1 MNYFEARWYDPALG
15 RWHSPDPLE
24 QFHSAYVGMANDP
37 ANFID
42 PDGRNAREWLKSNWQ
57 EVGIIACQI
66 GMSAWC
72 IAGCPGV
79 GQISASVQAVTGTM
93 AAGGTGA
100 ALIRT
105 EIQVSNFTSSCS
117 SNPSA
122 MLDDALAGCG
132 GYQSHGKV
140 GLSFE
145 LASPDGWVQ
154 PQSNGKNVGGPEY
167 YVGVTEQGHA
177 DAMALG
183 DITYQYL
190 GESASYL
197 STFGYVLLMP
207 NAQWSFGGSPTIHQ
221 GTMNIVW
228 SYNYMSEV
236 ISAQH
241 EEWIKIA
248 QQYNTLGEFVE
259 NTVHATEF
267 VLSTCLTFGAGGL
280 AINSIKTASRE
291 ALPCVATK
299 IEVVISADAAVGAE
313 RAAEVVVEGV
323 ASASTKL
330 LNQFN
335 SVESLI
341 ESAAPTFTK
350 VLKHGEI
357 QGFIKGDANAI
368 FKAITNGG
376 KTMTSGAVKMPDGTF
391 IKLYQSTS
399 RGINELHINLPSQVY
414 KIRIN

>member
-259 NTVHATEF
+259 NTVHVAEFCLMTAT
-267 VLSTCLTFGAGGL
+267 TFGAGGL
-280 AINSIKTASRE
+280 ALNSIRTASRE
-291 ALPCVATK
+291 MLVEASTCVATK
-299 IEVVISADAAVGAE
+299 VEVVVVTD
-313 RAAEVVVEGV
+313 AAEVVVEGAV
-323 ASASTKL
+323 KTGT
-330 LNQFN
+330 
-335 SVESLI
+335 SLAKTGI
-341 ESAAPTFTK
+341 QFTK
-350 VLKHGEI
+350 HSLERLAERGVTQDMAELAISKGQKFYDPLNKSINYVLTNGFASGKSLLVGTNQLTGEI
-357 QGFIKGDANAI
+357 TTVIRSSKNLIRSRFI
-368 FKAITNGG
+368 
-376 KTMTSGAVKMPDGTF
+376 P
-391 IKLYQSTS
+391 IK
-399 RGINELHINLPSQVY
+399 
-414 KIRIN
+414 